1 MLLGKKEGACEVSHP
16 FDATQPGLGLRGVRS
31 PKGVENRDTCTPRDP
46 TGDLEGLIGGALM
59 LTAPMKGNR
68 DEEGGRL
75 FPFLVIEN
83 GSEPGVGG
91 EHLNQEVSKGGCKVE
106 LPLVLNGMDELAA
119 FWLKDEGCAGE
130 VKVEVQVSAVLARK
144 GGSEVTVVGL
154 SAVLAERSLNSNQA
168 GRAVRAEAL
177 TVSEADLAEL
187 TAGRVEKV
195 EKTGE

>member
-1 MLLGKKEGACEVSHP
+1 MSVAAWLSG
-16 FDATQPGLGLRGVRS
+16 
-31 PKGVENRDTCTPRDP
+31 
-46 TGDLEGLIGGALM
+46 
-59 LTAPMKGNR
+59 
-68 DEEGGRL
+68 
-75 FPFLVIEN
+75 
-83 GSEPGVGG
+83 
-91 EHLNQEVSKGGCKVE
+91 
-106 LPLVLNGMDELAA
+106 A

-195 EKTGE
+195 EKTGEKHGGSRSAKPGAVVRRAKPQRQRRPG